1 MIRPKLQWFV
11 LTVGLLASS
20 MLGQQPAAS
29 EPVDLQVQIRS
40 GTGSYRFRIGEV
52 IPIEVLLSSPM
63 PNRYLE
69 PCVLFRES
77 NFGFP
82 QCRFF
87 SRWSFAITPETG
99 WVDYTK
105 EFGGPRTRGGPTFA
119 VPPHYLTTQPVT
131 SSYVLTN
138 RFRFDKP
145 GEYTIHFQLDVGAD
159 EEETKAQAHPGG
171 TTVTR
176 EIVLQIV
183 PADPGWQKE
192 IVRKGT
198 EAWLGPS
205 PRETD
210 PPPQSLLD
218 YKQARLALCTL
229 GTPEAAGVLAKAV
242 LSSYQEAENC
252 LQRSPSLSAGV
263 EEMRRLLVDPDIA
276 VTPNFFSVLVRLN
289 IEEFRRVGAFVPR
302 QDIVNTERDVL
313 FIVLPR
319 KRGEAQ
325 VESLSTVL
333 QNPLRTELSGG
344 GEAFDLPFP
353 PEVIDMA
360 ADNFDRLPQ
369 DTREL
374 LLEDG
379 WTRIRSP
386 LMLPAVRKVAEAGD
400 GPALLRWRELEPEAA
415 TEFIRKELLR
425 PQPRFSSHYLRLPDA
440 SLSTQENQIAANF
453 AAFEKLND
461 DRDLVHSATLLYR
474 YATVAD
480 PPTVLPFIDTKLTEW
495 PCSIQIPVL
504 AYLLKVSPQQAAPRV
519 ERVLGIPRTEICTSR
534 LLTTLGLLEPGV
546 VLQRIA
552 LAQVDT
558 GTVAAVDG
566 ATYLRHHAPPELKA
580 TIWHELEQWQGHF
593 VSSGG
598 EKRLHNGSATSDD
611 RAAHD
616 LAMELT
622 TAFEAAQGWVL
633 TQDDEKRL
641 DALLDQESLKGLRCR
656 FACGASLGIGPGPG
670 HFTIVGNPH
679 PTEEERDN
687 ARESMEYLNST
698 ERLRYRINQYGCADL
713 QTLKDKLL
721 QFPAGSTFGFN
732 PEDFSERD
740 RNELVEIGNF
750 LSEHHYKVDV
760 QGLPFLALNPSH

>member
-1 MIRPKLQWFV
+1 MIRPKLQWFA
-11 LTVGLLASS
+11 LTAGLLASS

-40 GTGSYRFRIGEV
+40 GTGSNRFRIGEV
-52 IPIEVLLSSPM
+52 IPLEVLLSSST

-69 PCVLFRES
+69 PCALFRES

-87 SRWSFAITPETG
+87 SRWSFSITPETG
-99 WVDYTK
+99 WLDYTK
-105 EFGGPRTRGGPTFA
+105 EYGGPHTFGGPMFNVPT
-119 VPPHYLTTQPVT
+119 HYLTTQPVIF
-131 SSYVLTN
+131 SYVLTN

-145 GEYTIHFQLDVGAD
+145 GEYTLHFQLDLGAD
-159 EEETKAQAHPGG
+159 DEETKSQAHPHG

-183 PADPGWQKE
+183 PADAEWQKE
-192 IVRKGT
+192 IVRLDT
-198 EAWLGPS
+198 EAWFEPG
-205 PRETD
+205 PRETN
-210 PPPQSLLD
+210 PPSQSFLD
-218 YKQARLALCTL
+218 YKQARLALCAL
-229 GTPEAAGVLAKAV
+229 GTPEAARVLAKAV
-242 LSSYQEAENC
+242 LPSYGESEKC

-263 EEMRRLLVDPDIA
+263 EEMERLLVDPDIP
-276 VTPNFFSVLVRLN
+276 VTSNFFSVLVRLN
-289 IEEFRRVGAFVPR
+289 IEEFRRVGAFAPS

-319 KRGEAQ
+319 KRGDAQ

-333 QNPLRTELSGG
+333 RNPLRTELTGG

-353 PEVIDMA
+353 PEVIDIA

-400 GPALLRWRELEPEAA
+400 GPALLRWRELDPAAA

-425 PQPRFSSHYLRLPDA
+425 PQPRFSSYYLRLPDA
-440 SLSTQENQIAANF
+440 SLSSQENQIAANF
-453 AAFEKLND
+453 VAFATLND
-461 DRDLVHSATLLYR
+461 DRDLVHSASLVHR
-474 YATVAD
+474 YATGAVLPA
-480 PPTVLPFIDTKLTEW
+480 VLPFIDTKLTEW
-495 PCSIQIPVL
+495 PCSIQVPVL
-504 AYLLKVSPQQAAPRV
+504 AFLLKVSPQQAAPRV

-534 LLTTLGLLEPGV
+534 LLTTLGLLEPGA

-552 LAQVDT
+552 VAQVET
-558 GTVAAVDG
+558 GTLAAVDG
-566 ATYLRHHAPPELKA
+566 AIYLRHHAPPELKA
-580 TIWHELEQWQGHF
+580 TMWKELEKWHQSLVLSGAEKRWN
-593 VSSGG
+593 SGG
-598 EKRLHNGSATSDD
+598 ATSDD
-611 RAAHD
+611 RAKHD
-616 LAMELT
+616 LFMELT
-622 TAFEAAQGWVL
+622 SAFESAQGWVL
-633 TQDDEKRL
+633 TPEDAKQLE
-641 DALLDQESLKGLRCR
+641 ALLDQETLKALRCR
-656 FACGASLGIGPGPG
+656 FQCGGSLSVGPGQR

-713 QTLKDKLL
+713 KTLEDKLL

-740 RNELVEIGNF
+740 RNELVEIGSF
-750 LSEHHYKVDV
+750 LSEHHYKVEV
-760 QGLPFLALNPSH
+760 QGLPFLAINPSH